1 MYENKDIYI
10 AELLSNSDIL
20 LLQKTWL
27 LKSQI
32 GTINQYFSEFNTCGI
47 SAMNENVLNGLKAI
61 SQNALSMLNFKPL
74 NQTPNQ

>member
-1 MYENKDIYI
+1 MKHM

-20 LLQKTWL
+20 LLQETWL

-47 SAMNENVLNGLKAI
+47 SGINKNKLIQGRRYGGGGVFIFIKEILI
-61 SQNALSMLNFKPL
+61 
-74 NQTPNQ
+74 T